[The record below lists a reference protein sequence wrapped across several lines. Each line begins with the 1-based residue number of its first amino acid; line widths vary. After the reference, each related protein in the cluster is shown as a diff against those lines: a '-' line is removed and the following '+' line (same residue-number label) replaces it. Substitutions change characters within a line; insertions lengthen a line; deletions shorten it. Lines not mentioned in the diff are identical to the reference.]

1 MKKYEM
7 SYEQAAL
14 VLRVGLGLVMFSGGL
29 AKLSKLLAPSAQE
42 AMVNAYMAPSG
53 YINQFFI
60 DYLFS
65 DAFLTPWVF
74 LTSLSTFEFFG
85 GVFLI
90 IGFAVRPVSLIFG
103 LAFWSFIIALPV
115 VNTPG
120 VEVAVKTHTAPA
132 LLVMIRD
139 VALSG
144 MMFTIYNLGPGPF
157 SIDKK
162 ILGISAFNRK
172 ADWDSLGLLLRLSLG
187 VVFVVGGAFYGLSN
201 IKAFAPGW
209 ILLPIGLV
217 LVEGK
222 WAKYAGYASIVV
234 LAWYMFTHL
243 SLDKSLIANLNGIKR
258 EFALL
263 AAGIVLC
270 QLGGGDRFTLKE
282 KYTDIKSVFIEAGT
296 LKNKA
301 VKE

>member
-65 DAFLTPWVF
+65 GAFPTPWVF
-74 LTSLSTFEFFG
+74 LTSLSTLEFFG

-90 IGFAVRPVSLIFG
+90 VGFAVRPVSLIFG

-157 SIDKK
+157 SVDKR
-162 ILGISAFNRK
+162 IFGLSAFKRK

-209 ILLPIGLV
+209 ILLPIGLI

-270 QLGGGDRFTLKE
+270 QLGGGHRFTLKE